1 MNGEACDV
9 LSFVCI
15 KSSSHVLAK
24 QFVQKFSSLIR
35 AQQFEVS
42 VHMVIGAK
50 VIAKERII
58 ALRRDVIGQK
68 ILAHGHSGDPL
79 RKKKLPDRR
88 KEGKKKLREISNV
101 EVPAEAFVETMKL

>member
-24 QFVQKFSSLIR
+24 QFVQKLSSLSPT
-35 AQQFEVS
+35 QQFVVS
-42 VHMVIGAK
+42 VPMVIGAK

-58 ALRRDVIGQK
+58 ALHRDVIEQK

-79 RKKKLPDRR
+79 RKKKLLDRR

-101 EVPAEAFVETMKL
+101 EVPAEAFVEMMNL